1 MRIDRCVCFSRSFAE
16 LKEVAQTSGA
26 SSYAQLQL
34 AARGCGKE
42 FGAKCQLCRPY
53 VKAMLKTGTTV
64 FGEILADIPDEP
76 EAAETTKKAAV

>member
-16 LKEVAQTSGA
+16 LKAVADTSGA
-26 SSYAQLQL
+26 ESFAQLQL

-53 VKAMLKTGTTV
+53 VKAMLRTGTTV
-64 FGEILADIPDEP
+64 FGEILADTPDEP
-76 EAAETTKKAAV
+76 EPAETKEKVAV